1 MNSNILIAHPIRVIP
16 FDLGR
21 TLQDNDINHIRLYIE
36 ANFKINQITP
46 RQQSILKDCKLVFAL
61 NDQVSGY
68 IYKKGILV
76 IVIEESK
83 LDFHRDYLNFSI
95 TYGKN
100 RKEAHN
106 LLFNWKHE
114 YSSQI
119 FVLLRDLWQIVK
131 KNCKNEVMRLSASN
145 KFENCGL
152 SYIMTLS
159 LFEVSNNIVGSVG
172 FNEYPDW
179 LKSNL
184 YALLDPAI
192 LYLED
197 SSKFDVSDVEFDTKR
212 ILKEIAFKDVPKDY
226 EIHRHIDTYMSW
238 AAVVVIGQI
247 QDIDIEEYTALEVQL
262 QSDWYYVYC
271 IEKNFKEDV
280 KLGKQDVIRYQQQ
293 SYELDLLE
301 NRLYDFDDSSM
312 PTRILEIQ
320 NGLIQTSG
328 INDNI
333 QHAQRKIKYIL
344 EREKLNNEL
353 RQKKLGQSSEVLL
366 FFIAFIEIAPTV
378 AEYGNKLFPNG
389 GIIANIIIVIL
400 GLVLLMRKDS

>member
-271 IEKNFKEDV
+271 IEKNLKEDV